1 MARGRQKAWFQYVAS
16 LSRLRANALRRGRL
30 SPVPRVPLFFFE
42 VAGAARANA
51 RLHLPNICRPLPWA
65 INFRSLC
72 SPIKSIV
79 NLKNL
84 HKCLIYADF
93 TLLVYRHAGEA
104 VCLPYPLRPRR
115 ELLALSFGFL
125 SAALPLIRG
134 EFRTLHFPPL
144 AATCR
149 CIHL

>member
-1 MARGRQKAWFQYVAS
+1 MKFCC
-16 LSRLRANALRRGRL
+16 RLNDIQTALQADSDTSEESIPFLYGGI
-30 SPVPRVPLFFFE
+30 SIAV
-42 VAGAARANA
+42 
-51 RLHLPNICRPLPWA
+51 IRPQ
-65 INFRSLC
+65 SM
-72 SPIKSIV
+72 IKSIV

-93 TLLVYRHAGEA
+93 TLLVYRYAGEA

-134 EFRTLHFPPL
+134 ELRTLPLPPL

-149 CIHL
+149 CSHLQQRGSPFSASQSRVLALRIVNC

>member
-1 MARGRQKAWFQYVAS
+1 MLMQAENSQ
-16 LSRLRANALRRGRL
+16 
-30 SPVPRVPLFFFE
+30 
-42 VAGAARANA
+42 
-51 RLHLPNICRPLPWA
+51 
-65 INFRSLC
+65 
-72 SPIKSIV
+72 KSIV

-93 TLLVYRHAGEA
+93 TLLRYSNAGEA

-125 SAALPLIRG
+125 TAALPLIRG
-134 EFRTLHFPPL
+134 EFRTLPFPPL

-149 CIHL
+149 CIHF

>member
-1 MARGRQKAWFQYVAS
+1 MRRNRRIFRQ
-16 LSRLRANALRRGRL
+16 RL
-30 SPVPRVPLFFFE
+30 SMTL
-42 VAGAARANA
+42 
-51 RLHLPNICRPLPWA
+51 LHTV
-65 INFRSLC
+65 RSCHKLGTSKN
-72 SPIKSIV
+72 SPKSIV

-93 TLLVYRHAGEA
+93 TLLGYRHAGEA

-125 SAALPLIRG
+125 SAALHLIRG
-134 EFRTLHFPPL
+134 ELRTLPLPPL

-149 CIHL
+149 CSHLQQRGSPFSASQSRVLALRIVNC